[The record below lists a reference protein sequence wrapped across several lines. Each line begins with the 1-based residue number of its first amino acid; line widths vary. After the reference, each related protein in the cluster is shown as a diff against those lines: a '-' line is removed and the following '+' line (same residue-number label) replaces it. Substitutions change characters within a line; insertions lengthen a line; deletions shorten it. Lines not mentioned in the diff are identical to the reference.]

1 MGFPKDIADFMAKY
15 GVTADEVWKIPQ
27 GNAHAIKHKALERV
41 AAEQNIVWER
51 PAMLECNSEAGIAA
65 LCVFGRLGERTE
77 WSIGEAVISDQ
88 SRPWGNYRV
97 SGKQAAYVYA
107 MAEKRAK
114 DRVILKLLQVH
125 GALYSEDE
133 LSQRTDDPAND
144 TEQPNGGPPANA
156 PKRTKA
162 ERETPDDPRYS
173 VDDDGNPINNIPW
186 GDVSIERLP
195 ATEARAD
202 AKRAGDELIAH
213 NASGALLKWGRI
225 MGNRVDSWPLA
236 WSVQFRNRFEEHK
249 NYLIAKEQ
257 QEAA

>member
-1 MGFPKDIADFMAKY
+1 MANFPKEIADFMERYK
-15 GVTADEVWKIPQ
+15 VSFDEVWLIPKSS
-27 GNAHAIKHKALERV
+27 NYAIKHKAIERV
-41 AAEQNIVWER
+41 AAEQGIVFDDPQIATRDYENGGVC
-51 PAMLECNSEAGIAA
+51 ML
-65 LCVFGRLGERTE
+65 VKGRMGDRET
-77 WSIGEAVISDQ
+77 WSFGEASPLNL
-88 SRPWGNYRV
+88 RKNEKMALYPW
-97 SGKQAAYVYA
+97 A

-114 DRVILKLLQVH
+114 DRVALKLLDIH
-125 GALYSEDE
+125 GAIYSEEE
-133 LSQRTDDPAND
+133 LDGKRPDNAEND
-144 TEQPNGGPPANA
+144 AESAQPNGGPPPNA
-156 PKRTKA
+156 PKRTKV

-173 VDDDGNPINNIPW
+173 VDEDGIPIDNIPW

-213 NASGALLKWGRI
+213 NTSSALLRWGRI

-257 QEAA
+257 QERAA